1 MERTHSSQWKK
12 QRYTMVVEYK
22 THCRLCDDPM
32 TISVAKGDDEACSKM
47 GIDPN
52 KWMGTLICVKCSY
65 YRNTG
70 KRPPLSSNVRD
81 FLLGDEG

>member
-1 MERTHSSQWKK
+1 
-12 QRYTMVVEYK
+12 
-22 THCRLCDDPM
+22 M

-81 FLLGDEG
+81 FLLGDED